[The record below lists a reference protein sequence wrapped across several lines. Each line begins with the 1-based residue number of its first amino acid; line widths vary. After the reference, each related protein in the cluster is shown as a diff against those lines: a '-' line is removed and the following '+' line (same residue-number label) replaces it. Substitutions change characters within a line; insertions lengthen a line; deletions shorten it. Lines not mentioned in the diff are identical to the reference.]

1 MASDFQFSL
10 RLSPSVLGMAGAVDG
25 ASATAATASPST
37 PLPLPQPLGRPSIPS
52 AHVPPVS
59 VGHTEPAH
67 THTQPNGSLL
77 QQMIETRQIARERRL
92 LERQRQRH
100 QVSVAS
106 SAAALDLGLTDER
119 LRRLTDA
126 DAPRS
131 MWFTHLPHDP
141 VDRDP
146 SEERLCRVACRCS
159 HSKFVLTVPSV
170 VQLKD
175 SILAFFENDEQQAW
189 SGSTSASE
197 ASTIQTG
204 CATPEMQCE

>member
-1 MASDFQFSL
+1 MLSEMASDFQFSL

-25 ASATAATASPST
+25 DSATAATASPST
-37 PLPLPQPLGRPSIPS
+37 PLPLPLGRSSIPS
-52 AHVPPVS
+52 AHIPAVC
-59 VGHTEPAH
+59 VGQAEPAH
-67 THTQPNGSLL
+67 AHTRPKGSL

-100 QVSVAS
+100 QVSVAAS
-106 SAAALDLGLTDER
+106 SAKAALDLGLMDER

-131 MWFTHLPHDP
+131 MWFTDLPHDP

-159 HSKFVLTVPSV
+159 R
-170 VQLKD
+170 VQSLHWCRLLC
-175 SILAFFENDEQQAW
+175 S
-189 SGSTSASE
+189 
-197 ASTIQTG
+197 
-204 CATPEMQCE
+204 